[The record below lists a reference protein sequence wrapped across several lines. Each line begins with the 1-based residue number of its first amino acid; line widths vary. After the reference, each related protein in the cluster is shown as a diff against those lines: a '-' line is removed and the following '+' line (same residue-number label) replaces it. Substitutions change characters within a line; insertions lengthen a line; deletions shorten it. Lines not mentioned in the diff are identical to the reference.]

1 MNTRSIYLSKLCL
14 TAGIGIIFVF
24 SLFSTH
30 AQQPTNPS
38 SVRVGVFDVDAT
50 PPVGS
55 LLAYDTMA
63 GAWDL
68 GLRAKGIVILGQGD
82 PIVLCAV
89 DWIGIANESHD
100 LFREKLAKAAGTSS
114 ERVTV
119 HAVHQH
125 DAPRSDFGAE
135 KLLLDAGFD
144 PGNFEG
150 TYQRELLERL
160 SLEVSKA
167 AARSVAVTHVGFGEA
182 EVHQVASNRRV
193 LGEDGMVQ
201 FVRYSATKDPTAIA
215 APEGTIDPK
224 VAVLSFW
231 QEDNPIAVLSYYAVH
246 PQSYYRTGIAN
257 PDFPGLA
264 RFIRQ
269 AEVPSALHI
278 HFTGAAGNVTA
289 GKYNDGSPENRL
301 ALAQRLADGMQR
313 AYEKTEKSR
322 LYPNSIRWITE
333 SVRLAPN
340 SEIRLKLENPE
351 NNAVWLAENASKLA
365 WLNRY
370 KAGHRT
376 LLSCLAINDIRILH
390 MPAELFV
397 EYQLAAIQM
406 QPTRKVTMAAYADY
420 GLGYIGTAES
430 YSQGGYEVRVSPFDE
445 HAEKVLMTA
454 IRHMLNEA
462 EN

>member
-1 MNTRSIYLSKLCL
+1 MNRSKLRL
-14 TAGIGIIFVF
+14 TAGIVISFVF
-24 SLFSTH
+24 CLYSAH
-30 AQQPTNPS
+30 AQQATNPS
-38 SVRVGVFDVDAT
+38 GVRVGVFDVDAT

-68 GLRAKGIVILGQGD
+68 GLRAKGMVLLGQGD
-82 PIVLCAV
+82 PMVLCAV

-100 LFREKLAKAAGTSS
+100 LFREKLAKAAGTSP
-114 ERVTV
+114 ERVSV

-135 KLLLDAGFD
+135 KLLVDAGFS
-144 PGNFEG
+144 PGTFDG
-150 TYQRELLERL
+150 TQQREFLERL

-167 AARSVAVTHVGFGEA
+167 VERSVAVTHVGFGEA

-193 LGEDGMVQ
+193 LGEDGMVKY
-201 FVRYSATKDPTAIA
+201 VRYSATKDPAAIA
-215 APEGTIDPK
+215 APEGTIDPQ

-231 QEDNPIAVLSYYAVH
+231 REETPIAVLSYYAVH

-264 RFIRQ
+264 RFMRQ
-269 AEVPSALHI
+269 TAVPAALHI

-301 ALAQRLADGMQR
+301 ALAQRLAEGMQR
-313 AYEKTEKSR
+313 AYEKTEKTR
-322 LYPNSIRWITE
+322 LRPNSIRWVTE
-333 SVRLAPN
+333 S
-340 SEIRLKLENPE
+340 IRLDPNIEITSKLENPE
-351 NNAVWLAENASKLA
+351 NNAAWLAENASKLA
-365 WLNRY
+365 WLNRS

-397 EYQLAAIQM
+397 EYQLAAKQL
-406 QPTRKVTMAAYADY
+406 QPARKVTMAAYGDY

-430 YSQGGYEVRVSPFDE
+430 YSQGGYEVRVSPFDAR
-445 HAEKVLMTA
+445 AEKIVMTA
-454 IRHMLNEA
+454 IQNMLTKA
-462 EN
+462 EE